1 MKVILVQFSLT
12 KFLAI
17 PRCWYSLGW
26 TTRPGENL
34 GRACVGQSC
43 CHVGML
49 KTYILSAS
57 VDVNKHVLMIA
68 YVRTYATN
76 KIECKHDR
84 IYLHLAEGT
93 TSKEICSNHVLQAP
107 AENTMLAL
115 SLRAHHLAAE
125 CTTSDVSLPN
135 HFDNFRSVWAP
146 SLLRKEYH
154 LQLLYSQNHCL
165 DVFVW
170 CTWIVIKDAIV
181 DGSEI
186 RLTTWDVVKPC

>member
-1 MKVILVQFSLT
+1 MLIFSGLDNT
-12 KFLAI
+12 A
-17 PRCWYSLGW
+17 WG
-26 TTRPGENL
+26 NL

-107 AENTMLAL
+107 AEKYYACLEPK
-115 SLRAHHLAAE
+115 S
-125 CTTSDVSLPN
+125 TSS
-135 HFDNFRSVWAP
+135 
-146 SLLRKEYH
+146 
-154 LQLLYSQNHCL
+154 C
-165 DVFVW
+165 
-170 CTWIVIKDAIV
+170 C
-181 DGSEI
+181 
-186 RLTTWDVVKPC
+186 